1 MNADG
6 SDGTA
11 LICYD
16 GSEGARAAIASA
28 APLVTR
34 FDCVVVCFWQ
44 PFADVARRFA
54 RSLLEIVQDAE
65 TVNEKERLL
74 AEQTA
79 AEGAELAESLGL
91 SAQPRA
97 VQVDEPIDDAILNYA
112 DEVDAVVIVLG
123 SRGGTGLR
131 SLLLGDVANDVLQ
144 RATRPVLVVPSAGLA
159 TRRGE
164 ERATAE
170 PAPEEAGRD
179 SLPSPSRDYGL

>member
-6 SDGTA
+6 SGGTA

-16 GSEGARAAIASA
+16 GSESAGAAIAA
-28 APLVTR
+28 AVPLVAR

-54 RSLLEIVQDAE
+54 RSLLEIVQDAD

-79 AEGAELAESLGL
+79 AEGAELAVRLGL
-91 SAQPRA
+91 RVQSRA

-112 DEVDAVVIVLG
+112 DELEAVVIVLG
-123 SRGGTGLR
+123 ARGGSGIR

-159 TRRGE
+159 ARRGE
-164 ERATAE
+164 ERATTE
-170 PAPEEAGRD
+170 PADVELTEP
-179 SLPSPSRDYGL
+179 